1 MNTQDKV
8 IGLSSYKS
16 ASFFLEYFSIISN
29 LLNTGLDNGHTIQ
42 NICLKGQ
49 WAYYTNICLKG
60 QLAYYTKHMFKGT
73 VDILYKTYV

>member
-16 ASFFLEYFSIISN
+16 ASFLEYFSIISN

-49 WAYYTNICLKG
+49 WAYYT
-60 QLAYYTKHMFKGT
+60 KHMFKGT
-73 VDILYKTYV
+73 VGILY